1 MSHTHF
7 NTKKS
12 KGHLKFT
19 ERELIQQWLK
29 EDKKQLRLPVCL
41 AEINQ
46 LFHVKSNGVPSSKLV
61 KVKKSEVSS

>member
-19 ERELIQQWLK
+19 ERELIEQWLK
-29 EDKKQLRLPVCL
+29 EDKKQ
-41 AEINQ
+41 AEIARLLGRN
-46 LFHVKSNGVPSSKLV
+46 KSTISREIKRGVPSSKLF
-61 KVKKSEVSS
+61 KVKKSRSI

>member
-19 ERELIQQWLK
+19 EHELIEQWLK
-29 EDKKQLRLPVCL
+29 EDKKQ
-41 AEINQ
+41 AEIARLLGRN
-46 LFHVKSNGVPSSKLV
+46 KSTISREIKRGTVVQIS
-61 KVKKSEVSS
+61 

>member
-19 ERELIQQWLK
+19 ERELIEQWLK
-29 EDKKQLRLPVCL
+29 EDKKQ
-41 AEINQ
+41 AEIARLLGRN
-46 LFHVKSNGVPSSKLV
+46 KSTISREIKRVLSSKLV
-61 KVKKSEVSS
+61 KVKKSRSI

>member
-19 ERELIQQWLK
+19 ERKLVEQWLK
-29 EDKKQLRLPVCL
+29 EDKKQ
-41 AEINQ
+41 AEIAR
-46 LFHVKSNGVPSSKLV
+46 LLWPK
-61 KVKKSEVSS
+61 